1 MLLDEFAKLSSIVFN
16 PYIFAARLEAIAAV
30 SRIFCSEIV
39 LADPAVSAPI
49 KIS

>member
-1 MLLDEFAKLSSIVFN
+1 MLFDELAKLSSIVFS

-30 SRIFCSEIV
+30 SNIFCSEIYF
-39 LADPAVSAPI
+39 ADPAVSAPI